1 MNGSSDGISDEDDTI
16 MNSSDSDFE
25 GAVKSVLQ
33 SEISWQ
39 WKAAMFASMD
49 ASAHGG
55 RNRDRAGNERWCH
68 TLGVEQ
74 MDFLQDGTFKKMFR
88 VDRHTF
94 YDILERITPFM

>member
-1 MNGSSDGISDEDDTI
+1 MNGSSDEDDTI

-33 SEISWQ
+33 SERSWQ
-39 WKAAMFASMD
+39 WKAVMFASMD

-55 RNRDRAGNERWCH
+55 RNCDRAGNERRCR
-68 TLGVEQ
+68 TFGVEQ
-74 MDFLQDGTFKKMFR
+74 MDLLQDGTFKKMFR
-88 VDRHTF
+88 VDRLTF